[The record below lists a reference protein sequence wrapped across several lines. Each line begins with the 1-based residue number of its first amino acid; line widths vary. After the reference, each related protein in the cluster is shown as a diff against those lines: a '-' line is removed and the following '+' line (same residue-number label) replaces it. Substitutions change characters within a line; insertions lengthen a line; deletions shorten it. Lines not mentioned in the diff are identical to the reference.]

1 MTIKFT
7 NNATTT
13 LASGINSSVTSLSVA
28 SGTGTLFP
36 TLSGS
41 DFFYA
46 TLANLAGTVEIVKVT
61 ARSTDTFTIV
71 RGQDGTTAAAWSTG
85 DKVELRPTAAGLAA
99 MAQTANN
106 LSDLASTST
115 ALTNLGGAALAAAQT
130 FTAAQ
135 RGTVSALTDG
145 ATITPDFAVA
155 NNFSVTLG
163 GNRTLAN
170 PTNLTAGQSGIIT
183 ITQDGTGSCTLAY
196 GSYWKF
202 AGGTA
207 PTLTTT
213 ASAVDVLAYYVEST
227 TRITARIIGDSK

>member
-13 LASGINSSVTSLSVA
+13 LASGINASVTSLSVA
-28 SGTGTLFP
+28 SGSGALFP
-36 TLSGS
+36 TLTGS
-41 DFFYA
+41 DVFYV

-71 RGQDGTTAAAWSTG
+71 RGQDGTTAASWSTG
-85 DKVELRPTAAGLAA
+85 DKVELRPTAAGLQAMLQTTDVGVSVQAYDAA
-99 MAQTANN
+99 TAK
-106 LSDLASTST
+106 
-115 ALTNLGGAALAAAQT
+115 TNVVQS
-130 FTAAQ
+130 FSAAQ
-135 RGTVSALTDG
+135 RGTVSALTDA

-183 ITQDGTGSCTLAY
+183 VTQDATGSRTLAY

-202 AGGTA
+202 ASGIA

-213 ASAVDVLAYYVEST
+213 ASAVDVLAYYVESS
-227 TRITARIIGDSK
+227 TRITARLIGDTK